1 MNKRIENFIGGKF
14 NKSKNDTI
22 PIYNPQEGKIIAE
35 VVDSSNDDL
44 DLAIKSANSAYKSWS
59 QYTLKERAEIFYEF
73 RNQLKNNLESLSESI
88 CQENGKTIEEAKAE
102 VLKGIELTEFACSM
116 PQIIHDEIQ
125 EVSRGVECR
134 SSHFPIGIVSSITP
148 FNFPIMVPLWT
159 IPNALILGNCMI
171 LKPSEQT
178 PIGAYKIAELLKASG
193 LPDGV
198 FNVINGDKKIVEAI
212 CDHKDIS
219 AVSFVGSTKIAKI
232 VYKRSTKNL
241 KRCLALGGAKNH
253 LIVLPDANEEMASDD
268 ILASMSGCCGQR
280 CMAASAMVGVGEIQ
294 SIIDKIITK
303 AKAILPGKNL
313 GSVISKEAQIRIES
327 YIEEAER
334 EGAKIILDGRDV
346 KVSGKENG
354 YFIGPTIID
363 YVSPDMKI
371 AQKEIFGPVLAI
383 IRTKEIKEAIK
394 IENRSKYGNASS
406 VYTQDGKL
414 ADYVT
419 ERVSAGMV
427 GVNIGV
433 PVPREPFSF
442 GGWND
447 SRFGVGDITG
457 RSSINFW
464 TRLKKRTSKWNK
476 GAKKNWMS

>member
-14 NKSKNDTI
+14 NKSENDTI

-44 DLAIKSANSAYKSWS
+44 DLAIKSAGSAYKRWS

-88 CQENGKTIEEAKAE
+88 CEENGKTIEEAKAE
-102 VLKGIELTEFACSM
+102 ILKGIELTEFACSM

-159 IPNALILGNCMI
+159 IPNALVLGNCMI

-178 PIGAYKIAELLKASG
+178 PIGACKIAELLKSSG

-294 SIIDKIITK
+294 SISDKITTK

-383 IRTKEIKEAIK
+383 IRTKEINEAIK

>member
-14 NKSKNDTI
+14 NKSENNTI

-44 DLAIKSANSAYKSWS
+44 DLAIKSAGSAYKRWS

-88 CQENGKTIEEAKAE
+88 CEENGKTIEEAKAE
-102 VLKGIELTEFACSM
+102 ILKGIELTEFACSM

-134 SSHFPIGIVSSITP
+134 SSHYPIGIVSSITP

-476 GAKKNWMS
+476 DAKKNWMS

>member
-14 NKSKNDTI
+14 NKSENDTI

-44 DLAIKSANSAYKSWS
+44 DLAIKSAGSAYKRWS

-88 CQENGKTIEEAKAE
+88 CEENGKTIEEAKAE
-102 VLKGIELTEFACSM
+102 ILKGIELTEFACSM

-159 IPNALILGNCMI
+159 IPNALVLGNCMI

-178 PIGAYKIAELLKASG
+178 PIGACKIAELLKASG

-383 IRTKEIKEAIK
+383 IRTKEINEAIK

-476 GAKKNWMS
+476 DAKKNWMS

>member
-1 MNKRIENFIGGKF
+1 M
-14 NKSKNDTI
+14 
-22 PIYNPQEGKIIAE
+22 
-35 VVDSSNDDL
+35 
-44 DLAIKSANSAYKSWS
+44 
-59 QYTLKERAEIFYEF
+59 
-73 RNQLKNNLESLSESI
+73 
-88 CQENGKTIEEAKAE
+88 
-102 VLKGIELTEFACSM
+102 
-116 PQIIHDEIQ
+116 
-125 EVSRGVECR
+125 
-134 SSHFPIGIVSSITP
+134 
-148 FNFPIMVPLWT
+148 
-159 IPNALILGNCMI
+159 
-171 LKPSEQT
+171 
-178 PIGAYKIAELLKASG
+178 
-193 LPDGV
+193 
-198 FNVINGDKKIVEAI
+198 
-212 CDHKDIS
+212 
-219 AVSFVGSTKIAKI
+219 
-232 VYKRSTKNL
+232 
-241 KRCLALGGAKNH
+241 
-253 LIVLPDANEEMASDD
+253 PDANEEMASDD

-383 IRTKEIKEAIK
+383 IRTKEINEAIK

-476 GAKKNWMS
+476 GDKLSLIHI

>member
-14 NKSKNDTI
+14 NKSENDTI

-44 DLAIKSANSAYKSWS
+44 DLAIKSAGSAYKRWS

-88 CQENGKTIEEAKAE
+88 CEENGKTIEEAKAE
-102 VLKGIELTEFACSM
+102 ILKGIELTEFACSM

-159 IPNALILGNCMI
+159 IPNALVLGNCMI

-280 CMAASAMVGVGEIQ
+280 CMAASAMVGVGKIQ

-476 GAKKNWMS
+476 DAKKNWMS

>member
-14 NKSKNDTI
+14 NKSENDTI

-44 DLAIKSANSAYKSWS
+44 DLAIKSAGSAYKRWS

-88 CQENGKTIEEAKAE
+88 CEENGKTIEEAKAE
-102 VLKGIELTEFACSM
+102 ILKGIELTEFACSM

-476 GAKKNWMS
+476 DAKKNWMS

>member
-14 NKSKNDTI
+14 NKSENDTI

-44 DLAIKSANSAYKSWS
+44 DLAIKSAGSAYKRWS

-88 CQENGKTIEEAKAE
+88 CEENGKTIEEAKAE
-102 VLKGIELTEFACSM
+102 ILKGIELTEFACSM

-159 IPNALILGNCMI
+159 IPNALVLGNCMI

-294 SIIDKIITK
+294 SIIDKIINK
-303 AKAILPGKNL
+303 AKNIIPGKNL
-313 GSVISKEAQIRIES
+313 GSVISKNAKKRIES
-327 YIEEAER
+327 YIDEAEKQ
-334 EGAKIILDGRDV
+334 GAKIILDGRGI

-354 YFIGPTIID
+354 YYVGPTIID
-363 YVSPDMKI
+363 YVSPNMKI
-371 AQKEIFGPVLAI
+371 AKEEVFGPVLAI
-383 IRTKEIKEAIK
+383 IRTNEIDEAIK
-394 IENRSKYGNASS
+394 IENKSKYGNASS
-406 VYTQDGKL
+406 VYTQDGKM

-442 GGWND
+442 GGWNE

-464 TRLKKRTSKWNK
+464 TRLKKRTSKWNEND
-476 GAKKNWMS
+476 KKNWMS